1 MQRNANMVSAVR
13 QDSIEKITEILSSDK
28 VFIPKVILTRE
39 EVYEESKMMF
49 SVVFTES
56 LIRTAGKKGNALNI
70 RKEMKRVLYAKS
82 DSDIRYDCIC
92 PESKVGI
99 VRKEVLRLI
108 NHENISN
115 CIREIGKEAV

>member
-1 MQRNANMVSAVR
+1 
-13 QDSIEKITEILSSDK
+13 
-28 VFIPKVILTRE
+28 
-39 EVYEESKMMF
+39 MF

-56 LIRTAGKKGNALNI
+56 LIRTAGKKGTALNI
-70 RKEMKRVLYAKS
+70 RKEMKRVLYDKS

-92 PESKVGI
+92 PASKVSI

-115 CIREIGKEAV
+115 CIREIGKEAVRMSANNLSAVIQLLNPDNTI